1 MSAVVERI
9 RLDSRYAW
17 RLLERS
23 PGFAFLAAL
32 TLALGIGVNTA
43 VFSLIDA
50 LLLRPLPV
58 GNPESLVALYSF
70 TEGESNY
77 QDVSYPDF
85 LDFKESGALAGLA
98 AHQRMPFSVV
108 AEGVS
113 ERIWGEAVSGDYFDV
128 LRVALPLG
136 RGFRLEEDRR
146 SDSAPVAVIGRD
158 FWLRRFGGDPS
169 ILGKSIR
176 VNGRLFS
183 IIGVAPIGFR
193 GVELELGVGS
203 PAEIWI
209 PFGNLN
215 HIGPIWHSQLLDSR
229 AVRWLGAVGR
239 LLPERTRE
247 QAERALATR
256 AYQLG
261 LEYPE
266 NRGVTVKLLPSR
278 EAQFSPGA
286 RSSVV
291 SFLMILSSVA
301 ALVLLIACSN
311 VATLLLARGSAR
323 QRELAIRSALGSSR
337 RGLVGQLLV
346 ESSLLYLAGGAISI
360 PVAFWTMKLIA
371 SYQLPFQVPLRIDM
385 RLDLRVLAF
394 ALLATFLTS
403 VGFGLLPALRASR
416 TDLRAAFQGD
426 TRWPAAGAAGFAR
439 YRALLVGFQ
448 VAVSALLLV
457 AAGVFLR
464 TLQRSLAIE
473 PGFEPRHV
481 LMLSVDFNSNQF
493 SYDDRRAMSFYRQA
507 LERVRGLPGVEAATW
522 AGDVPLGIRR
532 ILIWFV
538 PDDRLVVGDREWI
551 QLACDVVGPDYF
563 RTLGIP
569 LLRGHD
575 FGWQDDDS
583 RPEVVVV
590 NETLARKY
598 WPGQD
603 PVGKRLKVRGRS
615 GVRQVEVI
623 GLARDVRQRS
633 LWQEPQPFIY
643 LHLFQRYFPEM
654 TLQVR
659 VSGEPAAFADAVKQ
673 ELAALDKDLPL
684 FGVRSLQEQVEA
696 ALSQQRM
703 AATLLSLAGVLALV
717 LSAVGVYA
725 VTTCN
730 VAERTREI
738 GIRMALGAEPSAVRR
753 LVVGQPAAS
762 AICGLVLGLIASV
775 PLARYADAVI
785 LGVTAAEPW
794 AFAAGAFLLGAA
806 ACVAAYLPAARA
818 TRVDPVLV
826 LRQEG

>member
-1 MSAVVERI
+1 VSAVVERI
-9 RLDSRYAW
+9 RLDARYAW
-17 RLLERS
+17 RLLVRS
-23 PGFAFLAAL
+23 PGFAWLAVL

-58 GNPESLVALYSF
+58 GNPESLVALVSF
-70 TEGESNY
+70 TEGESSY

-98 AHQRMPFSVV
+98 AHTRTAFSVV
-108 AEGVS
+108 AEGAS
-113 ERIWGEAVSGDYFDV
+113 ERLWGEAVSGDYFDV
-128 LRVALPLG
+128 LRLALPLG
-136 RGFRLEEDRR
+136 RGFRPGEDRP
-146 SDSAPVAVIGRD
+146 SDSAAVAVISHD
-158 FWLRRFGGDPS
+158 FWRRRFGGDSS
-169 ILGKSIR
+169 ILGKTIR

-183 IIGVAPIGFR
+183 IIGVAPKGFR
-193 GVELELGVGS
+193 GVDLELGVGS

-209 PFGNLN
+209 PFWNLK
-215 HIGPIWHSQLLDSR
+215 HIGPIWHSARMDGRS
-229 AVRWLGAVGR
+229 VRWLGAAGR
-239 LLPERTRE
+239 LPPGKTQE
-247 QAERALATR
+247 QAEQALGARAQ
-256 AYQLG
+256 QLG

-266 NRGVTVKLLPSR
+266 NRGVTVKLVASR

-291 SFLMILSSVA
+291 AFLMVLSGVA

-346 ESSLLYLAGGAISI
+346 ESSLLYLAGWAISI

-371 SYQLPFQVPLRIDM
+371 SYQLPFQVPLLIDM

-426 TRWPAAGAAGFAR
+426 ARSSAAGFSR
-439 YRALLVGFQ
+439 NRALLVGFQ

-457 AAGVFLR
+457 AAGLFLR
-464 TLQRSLAIE
+464 TLQKSLAIE

-493 SYDDRRAMSFYRQA
+493 SYDDRRAMAFYRQA
-507 LERVRGLPGVEAATW
+507 LERVRVLSGVEAATW
-522 AGDVPLGIRR
+522 AGDVPLAVRR

-538 PDDRLVVGDREWI
+538 PDDRPVVGDREWI
-551 QLACDVVGPDYF
+551 QLDCDVVGPDYF

-569 LLRGHD
+569 LLRGRD
-575 FGWQDDDS
+575 FGWQDDEG

-598 WPGQD
+598 WPGED

-623 GLARDVRQRS
+623 GVARDVRQRS
-633 LWQEPQPFIY
+633 LWQEPQPFMY

-659 VSGEPAAFADAVKQ
+659 VSGEPAAFAEAVKR

-684 FGVRSLQEQVEA
+684 FGVRALQEQVDS

-703 AATLLSLAGVLALV
+703 AATLLSLAGLLALV

-725 VTTCN
+725 VTACN

-753 LVVGQPAAS
+753 LVVGQAAAS
-762 AICGLVLGLIASV
+762 AIGGLMLGLAASV
-775 PLARYADAVI
+775 PGARYADAVI
-785 LGVTAAEPW
+785 VGVTAADAW
-794 AFAAGAFLLGAA
+794 VFAGGALLLGGAA
-806 ACVAAYLPAARA
+806 LVAAYLPAARA